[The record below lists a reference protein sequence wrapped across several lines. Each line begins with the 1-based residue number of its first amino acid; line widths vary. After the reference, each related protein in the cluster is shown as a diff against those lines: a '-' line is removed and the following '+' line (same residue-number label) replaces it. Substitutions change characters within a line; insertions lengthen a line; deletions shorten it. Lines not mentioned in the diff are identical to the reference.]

1 MSAVDS
7 SMGPAA
13 GCVPTPL
20 QPSAPLVWREL
31 ASLYRGEFAFVW
43 RCVQRFGVPR
53 SSADDATQ
61 DVFLRLF
68 ARWHTLDDRSL
79 RGLLFVIA
87 RQVATDHHRRV
98 RAPTEPVGEHE
109 DAATLLPDELA
120 GRREAA
126 TFLREFVESL
136 DPEKRRVFVLAELE
150 QCSAP
155 EIARALEVPLGTV
168 YSRHRAARLELD
180 EALRRRRARERS
192 ASRMLEVARR
202 SRPAPREGVLQ
213 RGWVI
218 LWIRLGEPRPP
229 VLAAALSKPLLATLG
244 QAIAGGV
251 LAAGAVIVAATAIS
265 RDEPIAA
272 IERQEID
279 DAPLAAAAVAR
290 VPIAV
295 PPPAI
300 ASAIEE
306 EPEIEIL
313 AAPSRS
319 PARARSVAPTIAAPT
334 PTSAPEPPLTPAE
347 QLAAELRWI
356 DGAEARLRADDPA
369 SALRM
374 LDQHASKFPAG
385 LLAPERRLARAHALC
400 KLGRDDEARA
410 EVRACVSRNPD
421 LAKHPRARAG
431 CSGAG

>member
-1 MSAVDS
+1 
-7 SMGPAA
+7 MGPAA
-13 GCVPTPL
+13 SRVPTPL
-20 QPSAPLVWREL
+20 QPSAPLAWREL

-98 RAPTEPVGEHE
+98 RTTTEPVGEHE
-109 DAATLLPDELA
+109 DATTLLPDELA

-192 ASRMLEVARR
+192 ASRVLEAARR
-202 SRPAPREGVLQ
+202 SRPAPREGALL
-213 RGWVI
+213 RGWLI

-229 VLAAALSKPLLATLG
+229 VLATALAKPLLATVA

-251 LAAGAVIVAATAIS
+251 LAAATIVAVAQAIP
-265 RDEPIAA
+265 RDEPIAIA
-272 IERQEID
+272 ELEID
-279 DAPLAAAAVAR
+279 EPPLAAVAVAR
-290 VPIAV
+290 VPIAATSPV
-295 PPPAI
+295 
-300 ASAIEE
+300 SARSVEE
-306 EPEIEIL
+306 EPEIE
-313 AAPSRS
+313 
-319 PARARSVAPTIAAPT
+319 
-334 PTSAPEPPLTPAE
+334 
-347 QLAAELRWI
+347 
-356 DGAEARLRADDPA
+356 
-369 SALRM
+369 
-374 LDQHASKFPAG
+374 
-385 LLAPERRLARAHALC
+385 
-400 KLGRDDEARA
+400 
-410 EVRACVSRNPD
+410 
-421 LAKHPRARAG
+421 
-431 CSGAG
+431 